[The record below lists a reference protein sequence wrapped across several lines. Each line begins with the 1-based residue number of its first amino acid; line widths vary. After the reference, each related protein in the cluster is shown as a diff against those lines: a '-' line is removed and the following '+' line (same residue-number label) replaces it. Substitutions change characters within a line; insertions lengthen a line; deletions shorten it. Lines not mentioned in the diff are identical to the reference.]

1 MRGPN
6 KVKKS
11 QTEKEQANRERQQ
24 RKAAER
30 HAQDVAAAAAAIQ
43 AVSNP
48 HHMHP
53 HHQHSSMIDDDNH
66 IPQSAGL
73 VDGMR
78 PPFSPDGRGKMGD
91 EAERSLMQAYD
102 ASNGDPNS
110 ATLNQ
115 HGQLLSNWPGGG
127 FNMGPPHYMEGLSTS
142 SSRDYDR
149 SDRTTDQRMFYGAH
163 PATPGSAGAGQADF
177 AGQYQSLGGYPNGP
191 AVSASPPN
199 PPPGASYSREYY
211 TQGKTHRSPL
221 ISGERELDYGA
232 IEEGA
237 AATATPPYGTS
248 ISTRFADI
256 NMTNI
261 PTGHVRTGSN
271 THVSSVRAAAELAR
285 DSHLR
290 SSANVGGAETPD
302 GQVGRGSIAGLL
314 LGELAP
320 NEQESDQDPPNFP
333 EE

>member
-43 AVSNP
+43 AVSVP

-53 HHQHSSMIDDDNH
+53 HHQHSSMIGDDIH
-66 IPQSAGL
+66 IPTSAGP
-73 VDGMR
+73 VDDMR

-91 EAERSLMQAYD
+91 DAERSLMQAYEG
-102 ASNGDPNS
+102 SNGDPNS

-199 PPPGASYSREYY
+199 PPPGAAYPREYY
-211 TQGKTHRSPL
+211 AQGKTHRSPL
-221 ISGERELDYGA
+221 ISGERELDYSA
-232 IEEGA
+232 IEEGPVS
-237 AATATPPYGTS
+237 ATPPYGTS
-248 ISTRFADI
+248 ISTRFGDI

-261 PTGHVRTGSN
+261 PTAHVRTGSN
-271 THVSSVRAAAELAR
+271 TGLNVSSVRGAAEMAR

-290 SSANVGGAETPD
+290 SAVPPVGTDVE
-302 GQVGRGSIAGLL
+302 GQGRASISML
-314 LGELAP
+314 LGELGP
-320 NEQESDQDPPNFP
+320 NGQEPEQEAPTFP
-333 EE
+333 DEQ